1 MQNVKTKNGLRVRPS
16 YERLMDAVIEDDI
29 IKPKKP
35 INVFDA
41 NWLMSTHAM
50 TQLRKD
56 ALLDIQNLE
65 IKKQQQVLLEM
76 KAKEISMETGT
87 DIREAREEV
96 KPKKDTVKYYDI
108 SDGGRTNQ
116 AMDAA
121 YYEME
126 LEDAE
131 RKRKEGEKTSEAIK
145 KVKADLEGTIPNTL
159 AYQLALAKSTSVP
172 MDEEELDP
180 QPRGKGRPLHPKG
193 TKKLKLQRKQVRKG
207 EKRQKKK
214 NL

>member
-1 MQNVKTKNGLRVRPS
+1 MQNTKTKNGLRVRPS
-16 YERLMDAVIEDDI
+16 YEHLMNAVIEDDI
-29 IKPKKP
+29 INPKKP

-65 IKKQQQVLLEM
+65 MKMQKESLLEM
-76 KAKEISMETGT
+76 KAKEISRETGK

-96 KPKKDTVKYYDI
+96 KPKQDTVKYYDI

-131 RKRKEGEKTSEAIK
+131 RKRKEKETQ
-145 KVKADLEGTIPNTL
+145 NT
-159 AYQLALAKSTSVP
+159 QINSN
-172 MDEEELDP
+172 
-180 QPRGKGRPLHPKG
+180 R
-193 TKKLKLQRKQVRKG
+193 
-207 EKRQKKK
+207 
-214 NL
+214 

>member
-1 MQNVKTKNGLRVRPS
+1 MQNTKTKNGLRVRPS
-16 YERLMDAVIEDDI
+16 YEHLMNAVIEDDI
-29 IKPKKP
+29 INPKKP

-65 IKKQQQVLLEM
+65 MKMQKESLLEM
-76 KAKEISMETGT
+76 KAKEISRETGK

-96 KPKKDTVKYYDI
+96 KPKQDTVKYYDI

-131 RKRKEGEKTSEAIK
+131 RKRKEKEKTMEAVK
-145 KVKADLEGTIPNTL
+145 KVKSDLEKLVN
-159 AYQLALAKSTSVP
+159 
-172 MDEEELDP
+172 
-180 QPRGKGRPLHPKG
+180 R
-193 TKKLKLQRKQVRKG
+193 TKLSPDG
-207 EKRQKKK
+207 HIA
-214 NL
+214 